1 MNFEIKE
8 KDACG
13 VGFIASRALP
23 PTHGMTLK
31 ILECLANLDHRG
43 AKFADGTGDGAGVLT
58 EIPSELIEA
67 ELKEREISYEV
78 DQKLGIISC
87 FFEHKNV
94 DESINLINKKIKKFE
109 MEILYWRKVPTD
121 KSILGTMAQN
131 SKPAIYQGIISSKEK
146 NKKGFEKYL
155 YLFRKSLEKEIQ
167 KHEYL
172 NVHINSC
179 SSRTVVYKGLFTASQ
194 TSDFY
199 WDLRNPLFKTRFG
212 IFHQRFSTNT
222 SSTWDK
228 AQPFRMIAHNGE
240 INTIGSNYSWM
251 RAREVDATSNEWKED
266 IEVIKPFIDES
277 LSDSGQFDNAIEL
290 LVQSGRKLAHAQ
302 EMLMPSAW
310 ENNPRFNEKEKAFYQ
325 YHSFLSEPWDG
336 PAAIIGSDG
345 KDIIAGLDRSG
356 LRPMRWMVSDRYVL
370 AASEVGICPSVEA
383 GAYKTAQLEPGQTI
397 RYRIKNDELLE
408 EKDVIKKLSEKNPYK
423 EWVKSKPLKVDV
435 EFNDLGDEGIDQEKL
450 GNFFEYTPE
459 EERLILQPMIK
470 GETPTGSMGNDSP
483 LAILSK
489 NNPRLTRYFHQMFA
503 QVTNPPID
511 PIRERLVMSTK
522 SYLGKRGSILKETA
536 QQASLIDLKSPIL
549 SKGIYDKLISKD
561 FTGKKSKEF
570 NTTFNKSEKNL
581 EEFLDNLCKEV
592 ELAITDKKKSIIIFT
607 DRNIKEGDSV
617 APSLLVVGLIHHYLI
632 EKGIRLKASL
642 VMVSG
647 EVRDAHDLACHIS
660 YGASAVWPYLA
671 LEKSRLLAV
680 NNPELEITPSEAQEN
695 YRDALNNGLLK
706 IMSKMGICTV
716 ASYRGSELFEIIG
729 LNKKLVEKSFKFSK
743 IRTEGIGLEE
753 LNDNLS
759 IYSSSIEHNLSDI
772 GGFYK
777 HKRGAETHI
786 ASPTNVLKLQ
796 KAVKSGDRDEW
807 TNYIES
813 LEDRD
818 EVQIRDLFTLPEG
831 ISEITNKQDPEL
843 LNDIY
848 KRFTI
853 SSMSLGALS
862 EEAHQALAI
871 GINKLGG
878 KSGSGEGGEDP
889 KRFGTEKNSKI
900 KQIASGRFG
909 VTPDYLASAEEFQ
922 IKMAQ
927 GSKPGEGGQLPGFKV
942 DSHIAKLRHTTEGVT
957 LISPPPHHDI
967 YSIEDLAQLIYD
979 LKTFNPNCPVNV
991 KLVSEPGVGT
1001 IAVGVAKAG
1010 ADIITIAGSDGGTG
1024 ASPWTSIKHAGSPW
1038 ELGLTETHQALVE
1051 NNMRSNVLIEVD
1063 GGLRSGKDVIVGA
1076 ILGADRFGFG
1086 TLPLLALGCK
1096 MVRQCH
1102 ENTCPVGIATQDENL
1117 RAKFPGAPEQVIQ
1130 LFTFIAEDIQ
1140 NYLTMFD
1147 VSSLD
1152 DLIGHAD
1159 LLGLKVLENNLP
1171 SSLHKLLVNAVSDKK
1186 HPGFIRHEEGRLSRR
1201 ITSEVIKS
1209 LDSNESSFIQ
1219 YPIANQD
1226 RSIGA
1231 RLSGE
1236 ISLMKYDEKL
1246 IKHPAFLS
1254 FSGAAGQ
1261 SFGAF
1266 IRDGINLK
1274 LTGSANDYVGK
1285 GMGGG
1290 SITIIPQGKK
1300 MKGAYHGAG
1309 NALLYGA
1316 TGGQLF
1322 ISGKV
1327 GQRFG
1332 VRNSGAI
1339 AVVEGC
1345 SAHGAEYM
1353 TGGTLVILGRI
1364 GFNFGAGMT
1373 GGKAIVLNTQ
1383 KNFEQYISK
1392 SAPDSRKINEMDL
1405 IDIKTLLMKHIEQT
1419 GSQVA
1424 KDLMEKEDDW
1434 SSMFTVFGGIVDV
1447 KNKENLLNKEEIKAL
1462 D

>member
-1 MNFEIKE
+1 MGFNFEE
-8 KDACG
+8 KDSCG
-13 VGFIASRALP
+13 VGFIASRGLP

-31 ILECLANLDHRG
+31 ILECLSNLDHRG

-58 EIPSELIEA
+58 EIPYELINA
-67 ELKEREISYEV
+67 ELKER
-78 DQKLGIISC
+78 GITLNKEERIGLISC
-87 FFEHKNV
+87 FFDPKEVN
-94 DESINLINKKIKKFE
+94 ESKEIIQKKFE
-109 MEILYWRKVPTD
+109 GYKINLLYWRKVPTD
-121 KSILGTMAQN
+121 KEVLGTLAKQ
-131 SKPAIYQGIISSKEK
+131 SKPAIFQAVISSKEK
-146 NKKGFEKYL
+146 NEKIFEKTL
-155 YLFRKSLEKEIQ
+155 YLFRKSLEKEISNH
-167 KHEYL
+167 KFL
-172 NVHINSC
+172 NIHINSC
-179 SSRTVVYKGLFTASQ
+179 SSRTVVYKGLFTATQ
-194 TSDFY
+194 ASDFY

-228 AQPFRMIAHNGE
+228 AQPLRMLAHNGE
-240 INTIGSNYSWM
+240 INTITSNYSWM
-251 RAREVDATSNEWKED
+251 QAREVDATSNFWKDD
-266 IEVIKPFIDES
+266 INTLKPFIDENI
-277 LSDSGQFDNAIEL
+277 SDSGQLDNAVEL
-290 LVQSGRKLAHAQ
+290 LVQSGRTLAHAQ

-310 ENNPRFNEKEKAFYQ
+310 ENNPRFTEDEKAFYQ

-336 PAAIIGSDG
+336 PAAIVASDG
-345 KDIIAGLDRSG
+345 LDIIAGLDRSG
-356 LRPMRWMVSDRYVL
+356 LRPMRWMVSDRYIL

-397 RYRIKNDELLE
+397 RYRIKDDELLD
-408 EKDVIKKLSEKNPYK
+408 EKEVIQKLSKKNPYK
-423 EWVKSKPLKVDV
+423 EWVNSKPLIVDTKFSNS
-435 EFNDLGDEGIDQEKL
+435 EDNSIDIELLSKY
-450 GNFFEYTPE
+450 FDYTPE
-459 EERLILQPMIK
+459 EERLMLLPMLK
-470 GETPTGSMGNDSP
+470 GEVPTGSMGNDSP
-483 LAILSK
+483 LGILSSNK
-489 NNPRLTRYFHQMFA
+489 PRLSRFFHQLFA

-511 PIRERLVMSTK
+511 PIRERFVMSTK
-522 SYLGKRGSILKETA
+522 TYLGKRGSILKETS
-536 QQASLIDLKSPIL
+536 QQANLISLNSPIL
-549 SKGIYDKLISKD
+549 SGDTYDKLISNE
-561 FTGKKSKEF
+561 FLGKKSEVISF
-570 NTTFNKSEKNL
+570 CFNKEEIDIESALKKICEK
-581 EEFLDNLCKEV
+581 V
-592 ELAITDKKKSIIIFT
+592 EKSITDKNKSLIILSDKDLKKG
-607 DRNIKEGDSV
+607 NSV
-617 APSLLVVGLIHHYLI
+617 LPSLLVVGTLHHYLI
-632 EKGIRLKASL
+632 DKGIRLKASL
-642 VMVSG
+642 IVASG
-647 EVRDAHDLACHIS
+647 EIRDAHDLACHIS

-671 LEKSRLLAV
+671 LENVRKLAE
-680 NNPELEITPSEAQEN
+680 NTPDLGISVSEAQEN
-695 YRDALNNGLLK
+695 YTKTLNKGLLK

-716 ASYRGSELFEIIG
+716 SSYRGSELFEIIG
-729 LNKKLVEKSFKFSK
+729 LDKSVITNAFKYSK
-743 IRTEGIGLEE
+743 SRTEGIGYEALGKQIKICSDEVSVE
-753 LNDNLS
+753 L
-759 IYSSSIEHNLSDI
+759 

-777 HKRGAETHI
+777 YKKNAEPHVT
-786 ASPTNVLKLQ
+786 SPATVLRLQ
-796 KAVKSGDRDEW
+796 KAVRSGDREIW
-807 TNYIES
+807 LNYLET
-813 LEDRD
+813 LEDRPD
-818 EVQIRDLFTLPEG
+818 VQIRDLFTLPDTTQGYENKNET
-831 ISEITNKQDPEL
+831 SSLEEIFK
-843 LNDIY
+843 
-848 KRFTI
+848 KFTV

-871 GINKLGG
+871 AMNRLGG

-889 KRFGTEKNSKI
+889 IRYDTEKNSKI

-909 VTPDYLASAEEFQ
+909 VTPDYLASADEFQ

-942 DSHIAKLRHTTEGVT
+942 DSHIAKLRHTSEGVT

-979 LKTFNPNCPVNV
+979 LKTFNPSNPVNV

-1038 ELGLTETHQALVE
+1038 ELGLSETHQALVI
-1051 NNMRSNVLIEVD
+1051 NNMRDKVLLEVD
-1063 GGLRSGKDVIVGA
+1063 GGLRSAKDVIIA
-1076 ILGADRFGFG
+1076 STLGADRFGFG

-1117 RAKFPGAPEQVIQ
+1117 RAKFNGAPEQVMQ
-1130 LFTFIAEDIQ
+1130 LFTFLAEDVQ
-1140 NYLTMFD
+1140 NYLKLFNVD
-1147 VSSLD
+1147 KLD

-1159 LLGLKVLENNLP
+1159 LLGLKVLDNNLP
-1171 SSLHKLLVNAVSDKK
+1171 SSLHKLLVNAVSEKK
-1186 HPGFIRHEEGRLSRR
+1186 HPGFIRHDEGRLSRR

-1209 LDSNESSFIQ
+1209 LNAKKSSFLQ
-1219 YPIANQD
+1219 YPISNED

-1236 ISLMKYDEKL
+1236 ISINKLNNQIEKFPSL
-1246 IKHPAFLS
+1246 ISLS
-1254 FSGAAGQ
+1254 GSAGQ

-1300 MKGAYHGAG
+1300 MQGAYHAAG

-1322 ISGKV
+1322 ISGRV

-1345 SAHGAEYM
+1345 SAHAAEYM
-1353 TGGTLVILGRI
+1353 TGGTLVILGEI

-1373 GGKAIVLNTQ
+1373 GGKVIVLNTQ
-1383 KNFEQYISK
+1383 KSFNQYISK
-1392 SAPDSRKINEMDL
+1392 SAPTSHALNEIDSLDL
-1405 IDIKTLLMKHIEQT
+1405 KTLLEKHVEQT
-1419 GSQVA
+1419 GSELAV
-1424 KDLMEKEDDW
+1424 KLLTKEDSW
-1434 SSMFTVFGGIVDV
+1434 HKMFTVFGGIA
-1447 KNKENLLNKEEIKAL
+1447 EITDKKDTSVETKVSAL

>member
-1 MNFEIKE
+1 MGFNFEE
-8 KDACG
+8 KDSCG
-13 VGFIASRALP
+13 VGFIASRGLP

-31 ILECLANLDHRG
+31 ILECLSNLDHRG

-58 EIPSELIEA
+58 EIPYELINA
-67 ELKEREISYEV
+67 ELKER
-78 DQKLGIISC
+78 GITLNKEERIGLISC
-87 FFEHKNV
+87 FFDPKEVN
-94 DESINLINKKIKKFE
+94 ESKEIIQKRFEGYKINL
-109 MEILYWRKVPTD
+109 LYWRKVPTD
-121 KSILGTMAQN
+121 KEVLGTLAKQ
-131 SKPAIYQGIISSKEK
+131 SKPAIFQAVISSKEK
-146 NKKGFEKYL
+146 NEKIFEKTL
-155 YLFRKSLEKEIQ
+155 YLFRKSLEKEISNH
-167 KHEYL
+167 KFL
-172 NVHINSC
+172 NIHINSC
-179 SSRTVVYKGLFTASQ
+179 SSRTVVYKGLFTATQ
-194 TSDFY
+194 ASDFY

-228 AQPFRMIAHNGE
+228 AQPLRMLAHNGE
-240 INTIGSNYSWM
+240 INTITSNYSWM
-251 RAREVDATSNEWKED
+251 QAREVDATSNFWKDD
-266 IEVIKPFIDES
+266 INTLKPFIDENI
-277 LSDSGQFDNAIEL
+277 SDSGQLDNAVEL
-290 LVQSGRKLAHAQ
+290 LVQSGRTLAHAQ

-310 ENNPRFNEKEKAFYQ
+310 ENNPRFTEDEKAFYQ

-336 PAAIIGSDG
+336 PAAIVASDG
-345 KDIIAGLDRSG
+345 LDIIAGLDRSG
-356 LRPMRWMVSDRYVL
+356 LRPMRWMVSDRYIL

-397 RYRIKNDELLE
+397 RYRIKDDELLD
-408 EKDVIKKLSEKNPYK
+408 EKEVIQKLSKKNPYK
-423 EWVKSKPLKVDV
+423 EWVNSKPLIVDTKFSNS
-435 EFNDLGDEGIDQEKL
+435 EDSSIDIELLSKY
-450 GNFFEYTPE
+450 FDYTPE
-459 EERLILQPMIK
+459 EERLMLLPMLK
-470 GETPTGSMGNDSP
+470 GEVPTGSMGNDSP
-483 LAILSK
+483 LGILSSNK
-489 NNPRLTRYFHQMFA
+489 PRLSRFFHQLFA

-511 PIRERLVMSTK
+511 PIRERFVMSTK
-522 SYLGKRGSILKETA
+522 TYLGKRGSILKETS
-536 QQASLIDLKSPIL
+536 QQANLISLNSPIL
-549 SKGIYDKLISKD
+549 SGDTYDKLISNE
-561 FTGKKSKEF
+561 FLGKKSEVISF
-570 NTTFNKSEKNL
+570 CFNKEEIDIESALKKICEK
-581 EEFLDNLCKEV
+581 V
-592 ELAITDKKKSIIIFT
+592 EKSITDKNKSLIILSDKDLKKG
-607 DRNIKEGDSV
+607 NSV
-617 APSLLVVGLIHHYLI
+617 LPSLLVVGTLHHYLI
-632 EKGIRLKASL
+632 DKGIRLKASL
-642 VMVSG
+642 IVASG
-647 EVRDAHDLACHIS
+647 EIRDAHDLACHIS

-671 LEKSRLLAV
+671 LENVRKLAE
-680 NNPELEITPSEAQEN
+680 NTPDLGISVSEAQEN
-695 YRDALNNGLLK
+695 YTKTLNKGLLK

-716 ASYRGSELFEIIG
+716 SSYRGSELFEIIG
-729 LNKKLVEKSFKFSK
+729 LDKSVITNAFKYSK
-743 IRTEGIGLEE
+743 SRTEGIGYEALGKQIKICSDEVSVE
-753 LNDNLS
+753 L
-759 IYSSSIEHNLSDI
+759 

-777 HKRGAETHI
+777 YKKNAEPHVT
-786 ASPTNVLKLQ
+786 SPATVLRLQ
-796 KAVKSGDRDEW
+796 KAVRSGDREIW
-807 TNYIES
+807 LNYLET
-813 LEDRD
+813 LEDRPD
-818 EVQIRDLFTLPEG
+818 VQIRDLFTLPDTTQGYENKNET
-831 ISEITNKQDPEL
+831 SSLEEIFK
-843 LNDIY
+843 
-848 KRFTI
+848 KFTV

-871 GINKLGG
+871 AMNRLGG

-889 KRFGTEKNSKI
+889 IRYDTEKNSKI

-909 VTPDYLASAEEFQ
+909 VTPDYLASADEFQ

-942 DSHIAKLRHTTEGVT
+942 DSHIAKLRHTSEGVT

-979 LKTFNPNCPVNV
+979 LKTFNPTNPVNV

-1038 ELGLTETHQALVE
+1038 ELGLSETHQALVI
-1051 NNMRSNVLIEVD
+1051 NNMRDKVLLEVD
-1063 GGLRSGKDVIVGA
+1063 GGLRSAKDVIIA
-1076 ILGADRFGFG
+1076 STLGADRFGFG

-1117 RAKFPGAPEQVIQ
+1117 RAKFNGAPEQVMQ
-1130 LFTFIAEDIQ
+1130 LFTFLAEDVQ
-1140 NYLTMFD
+1140 NYLKLFNVD
-1147 VSSLD
+1147 KLD

-1159 LLGLKVLENNLP
+1159 LLGLKVLDNNLP
-1171 SSLHKLLVNAVSDKK
+1171 SSLHKLLVNAVSEKK
-1186 HPGFIRHEEGRLSRR
+1186 HPGFIRHDEGRLSRR

-1209 LDSNESSFIQ
+1209 LNAKKSSFLQ
-1219 YPIANQD
+1219 YPISNED

-1236 ISLMKYDEKL
+1236 ISINKLNNQIEKFPSL
-1246 IKHPAFLS
+1246 ISLS
-1254 FSGAAGQ
+1254 GSAGQ

-1300 MKGAYHGAG
+1300 MQGAYHAAG

-1322 ISGKV
+1322 ISGRV

-1345 SAHGAEYM
+1345 SAHAAEYM
-1353 TGGTLVILGRI
+1353 TGGTLVILGEI

-1373 GGKAIVLNTQ
+1373 GGKVIVLNTQ
-1383 KNFEQYISK
+1383 KSFNQYISK
-1392 SAPDSRKINEMDL
+1392 SAPTSHALNEIDSLDL
-1405 IDIKTLLMKHIEQT
+1405 KTLLEKHVEQT
-1419 GSQVA
+1419 GSELAV
-1424 KDLMEKEDDW
+1424 KLLTKEDSW
-1434 SSMFTVFGGIVDV
+1434 HKMFTVFGGIA
-1447 KNKENLLNKEEIKAL
+1447 EITDKKDTSVETKVSAL

>member
-109 MEILYWRKVPTD
+109 VEILYWRKVPTD

-179 SSRTVVYKGLFTASQ
+179 SSKTVVYKGLFTASQ

-336 PAAIIGSDG
+336 PAAIIASDG

-435 EFNDLGDEGIDQEKL
+435 EFNDLGDEGIDEEKL

-549 SKGIYDKLISKD
+549 SKGIYDKLISKE

-592 ELAITDKKKSIIIFT
+592 ELAITEKKKSIIIFT

-647 EVRDAHDLACHIS
+647 EIRDAHDLACHIS

-759 IYSSSIEHNLSDI
+759 VYSSSIEHNLSDI

-796 KAVKSGDRDEW
+796 KAVKSGERDEW
-807 TNYIES
+807 NNYIES

-1117 RAKFPGAPEQVIQ
+1117 RAKFPGAPEQVVQ
-1130 LFTFIAEDIQ
+1130 LFRFIANDITSFLDELNLDNLED
-1140 NYLTMFD
+1140 LR
-1147 VSSLD
+1147 
-1152 DLIGHAD
+1152 GRAD
-1159 LLGLKVLENNLP
+1159 LLGLKISNNDL
-1171 SSLHKLLVNAVSDKK
+1171 SKSLHRLLMNFSIEEK
-1186 HPGFIRHEEGRLSRR
+1186 HPGFIRHSEGRLSRR
-1201 ITSEVIKS
+1201 ITSEVIKLLES
-1209 LDSNESSFIQ
+1209 GSSSFLQ
-1219 YPIANQD
+1219 YPIANED

-1236 ISLMKYDEKL
+1236 ISIKKYQDKL
-1246 IKHPAFLS
+1246 IANPTYINL
-1254 FSGAAGQ
+1254 SGAAGQ

-1266 IRDGINLK
+1266 IREGINLK
-1274 LTGSANDYVGK
+1274 LTGNANDYVGK
-1285 GMGGG
+1285 GMAGG

-1300 MKGAYHGAG
+1300 MQGAYHAAG
-1309 NALLYGA
+1309 NAILYGA

-1322 ISGKV
+1322 ISGTV

-1332 VRNSGAI
+1332 VRNSGGI
-1339 AVVEGC
+1339 GVVEGC

-1353 TGGTLVILGRI
+1353 TGGTLIVLGKV

-1373 GGKAIVLNTQ
+1373 GGKAIVLSTQ
-1383 KNFEQYISK
+1383 KNFKEYVSK
-1392 SAPDSRKINEMDL
+1392 AAPEYRKLNE
-1405 IDIKTLLMKHIEQT
+1405 IDILELRTILELHIEKT
-1419 GSQVA
+1419 DSKVA
-1424 KDLMEKEDDW
+1424 KKILEKQDNW
-1434 SSMFTVFGGIVDV
+1434 TNMFAVFGGLADLTESEVSQKPEHV
-1447 KNKENLLNKEEIKAL
+1447 KAL